1 MKIVLLILVLVCP
14 FPAAAQTNSK
24 DPLKVYTRCKAS
36 RDLKITEV
44 ERRKYDNKMR
54 TVKTEDGQVNV
65 SVIDAYRVM
74 FSYSDLLYYFANVK
88 IEASDPSSYN
98 QDKDN
103 VISSLKYLATHK
115 QATGIVFADKAD
127 LNGFRHYG
135 IDRDKID
142 VGETVGTHVLFDDR
156 HHLIVTIYLLNQ
168 DDKNL
173 FRAMAGGRRRFRD
186 IDEYKPLRDEFL
198 TKYSEC
204 LSKVA
209 AAEP

>member
-1 MKIVLLILVLVCP
+1 VQSLP
-14 FPAAAQTNSK
+14 RSE
-24 DPLKVYTRCKAS
+24 YHRS
-36 RDLKITEV
+36 RA
-44 ERRKYDNKMR
+44 
-54 TVKTEDGQVNV
+54 TVKTENGQVKV

-88 IEASDPSSYN
+88 IESSDPDSYN
-98 QDKDN
+98 QDKEN
-103 VISSLKYLATHK
+103 VISSLKYLADHK
-115 QATGIVFADKAD
+115 QATGIVFADKSD
-127 LNGFRHYG
+127 LNGFQHYG

-142 VGETVGTHVLFDDR
+142 VGGTVGTHVLFDDR

-168 DDKNL
+168 DDKNV
-173 FRAMAGGRRRFRD
+173 FRAMAGGPRRFRD

-209 AAEP
+209 ATQP